1 MNRFFPCALCL
12 IMLTAASAAGA
23 SGGFVVD
30 GDGTET
36 GLKIGGR
43 LQLRYTATASP
54 ETPGDAGA
62 YGFSFRRLRVY
73 FDYHIGDLHVITKL
87 GSPDID
93 GLTLVEAY
101 ATKPLGD
108 NWTISGGQIRL
119 AFNREMWV
127 SSKRQLAVDR
137 TSIANN
143 INTGRSDK
151 VHAVEF
157 KYQAEPVR
165 VFFTLGEGMDSD
177 GKNFN
182 GPGSEWSV
190 TIRGEVLLLGDNFK
204 QFKQYTAPRGTK
216 PGLLLG
222 AAAHVQHT
230 PDAGERFAWTA
241 DLGYQASG
249 FNAMI
254 MGGGHT
260 AEDRNAAGEPE
271 SLFGVAGH
279 IGIYATDNVEPFAR
293 YEWGTASSGPDLSV
307 ATVGV
312 NWYIAGHALKMTVD
326 AGVAFGGVGPAFNR
340 NSDGLLESIDTRYLL
355 RGQVQFLF

>member
-1 MNRFFPCALCL
+1 MV
-12 IMLTAASAAGA
+12 AGDDA
-23 SGGFVVD
+23 
-30 GDGTET
+30 ET
-36 GLKIGGR
+36 GLKFSGR
-43 LQLRYTATASP
+43 LQFRYTATASP
-54 ETPGDAGA
+54 ETPDDDGS
-62 YGFSFRRLRVY
+62 YGFSFRRIRIEG
-73 FDYHIGDLHVITKL
+73 DYRIGDLHAIVKL

-93 GLTLVEAY
+93 GVSLVEAFV
-101 ATKPLGD
+101 TKKFGED
-108 NWTISGGQIRL
+108 WTISGGQIRL

-143 INTGRSDK
+143 INAGRSDK
-151 VHAVEF
+151 IHGVEF
-157 KYQAEPVR
+157 MYRSEPVR
-165 VFFTLGEGMDSD
+165 VFFTLGEGVDSD
-177 GKNFN
+177 GKTFN
-182 GPGSEWSV
+182 GPGSQWSV
-190 TIRGEVLLLGDNFK
+190 TVRGEILLLGDNFK

-260 AEDRNAAGEPE
+260 AEDRNASGEPE

-279 IGIYATDNVEPFAR
+279 AGFYVTDDVEPFAR
-293 YEWGTASSGPDLSV
+293 YEWGTASDGPDLNV
-307 ATVGV
+307 ATLGV
-312 NWYIAGHALKMTVD
+312 NWYIAGQALKMTVD
-326 AGVAFGGVGPAFNR
+326 AGVAFDGVGPAFNR
-340 NSDGLLESIDTRYLL
+340 NSDGLLESTGTRYLL
-355 RGQVQFLF
+355 RGQVQVLF